1 VRTVIVLLCLLALSG
16 CVAPKAAIPPQ
27 AAVNAPAGWRGGVRS
42 PGEVDPDWW
51 QSFGDPVLTNVV
63 KTALENNDDISVAAS
78 RVSEARALFHLA
90 RAQALPN
97 VNGVAEGSR
106 DRDVNPGFGV
116 PESQTSGAGEVEVS
130 YDLDLFGRLSS
141 ETGAARAALLSSEAA
156 RDNVRLAVA
165 ASAAGGYITL
175 RALDERVAVLRDT
188 LAERGAELTIA
199 RRRAG
204 AGYSSQLDLTQAEAE
219 YRATEQLI
227 PATELAI
234 TRQENGL
241 SLLLGDN
248 PSAIRRGI
256 SLAALANPAVPV
268 LMPSALLRRRPDIVA
283 AEEALAAADHKLDS
297 ARAAFMPD
305 VRLAASGGLVGSTI
319 VTGSPIT
326 VFALGGSVLAP
337 LFDSGRLAAQ
347 RDAATA
353 RRDQAAY
360 TYRKVVLAAFRE
372 VEDELAAVQR
382 DNEQQQTLAAERD
395 VLTRSLSLATHRFR
409 AGYSPYLD
417 QLDAQRNLLATQLA
431 LVQVR
436 SDLLGAVVLLYQAL
450 GGGWAMD
457 SLNDDQMANVQP
469 SQK

>member
-1 VRTVIVLLCLLALSG
+1 MRTVVILLCLLVLSG
-16 CVAPKAAIPPQ
+16 CVAPKAAIPPE
-27 AAVNAPAGWRGGVRS
+27 AAVNAPVGWRGGVQCA
-42 PGEVDPDWW
+42 GDVDPDWW
-51 QSFGDPVLTNVV
+51 QSFGDPALTIVV

-97 VNGVAEGSR
+97 VTGVAEGGR
-106 DRDVNPGFGV
+106 DRDVNPGFGI
-116 PESQTSGAGEVEVS
+116 PESQTSGVGEVEVS

-141 ETGAARAALLSSEAA
+141 ETDAARAALLSSEAA

-165 ASAAGGYITL
+165 ASAASGYITL
-175 RALDERVAVLRDT
+175 RALDERVTVLRDT
-188 LAERGAELTIA
+188 LAERGAELAIA
-199 RRRAG
+199 RRRAA
-204 AGYSSQLDLTQAEAE
+204 AGYASQFDLTQAEAE

-241 SLLLGDN
+241 SVLLGGN

-256 SLAALANPAVPV
+256 SLAALANPTVPV

-283 AEEALAAADHKLDS
+283 AEEELAAADHNLDS

-305 VRLAASGGLVGSTI
+305 VRLAASGGLVGSTLI
-319 VTGSPIT
+319 PGSPIT
-326 VFALGGSVLAP
+326 VFSLGGSVLAP

-360 TYRKVVLAAFRE
+360 KYRKAVLEAFRE

-382 DNEQQQTLAAERD
+382 DNEQQQSLAAQRD
-395 VLTRSLSLATHRFR
+395 VLTRSLSLATHRYR

-417 QLDAQRNLLATQLA
+417 QLDAQRSLLATQLA

-436 SDLLGAVVLLYQAL
+436 SDLLGAIVLLYQGV
-450 GGGWAMD
+450 GGGWAID
-457 SLNDDQMANVQP
+457 SLNGDQFAKAQLT
-469 SQK
+469 QK